1 MTRVT
6 KETYINESNELLL
19 EDTTFTYNTDPTST
33 IQNKSNK
40 LLAKLRDKAMISH
53 TLIQTNH
60 FVKRFTN
67 TRFTNIRTT
76 YIIQQG
82 FLPVRRK
89 SMQTESGHSD
99 GWENLSYNYILSHG
113 CSVVVEFP
121 AISYPISR

>member
-40 LLAKLRDKAMISH
+40 FLAKLRDKAMISH

-76 YIIQQG
+76 FNKVFFQ
-82 FLPVRRK
+82 F
-89 SMQTESGHSD
+89 D
-99 GWENLSYNYILSHG
+99 GRVCRQNLSTPMEG
-113 CSVVVEFP
+113 K
-121 AISYPISR
+121 ISPIITF